1 MIRLVNFLLLVKK
14 LTNYNKKDIDVGK
27 TPLEIYT
34 ICSCIREA
42 FCLSYAIRKENKLFL
57 YFQNEGVLIKFE
69 GNRLK
74 YLGPDERSQALLLRK
89 AIDKI
94 SLVNSSNIEDWRKS
108 TPGIY
113 IRNFSN
119 NESFIKYFKSF
130 PCFNPIFL
138 INNND
143 LGKVN
148 SYLTVNEFE
157 TLNTISEFF
166 YIIPAYKIIIEDS
179 NFFQLF
185 KDLKD
190 IKFLTLSK
198 INRIEDKFLYVNFR
212 LDLLKKQN

>member
-1 MIRLVNFLLLVKK
+1 LIRLVNFLLIIKK
-14 LTNYNKKDIDVGK
+14 FVNFNKKDIDVGK
-27 TPLEIYT
+27 TPLKIYK
-34 ICSCIREA
+34 ICSCIRET
-42 FCLSYAIRKENKLFL
+42 FCLSYAIRKENNLFL
-57 YFQNEGVLIKFE
+57 FFQNDGVLIKFE

-94 SLVNSSNIEDWRKS
+94 NLFNSSDIEKWKKS

-113 IRNFSN
+113 VRKFSN
-119 NESFIKYFKSF
+119 IESFIKYFKSF
-130 PCFNPIFL
+130 LSFNPIFL
-138 INNND
+138 INDND
-143 LGKVN
+143 VGKVN
-148 SYLTVNEFE
+148 SYFTVNEFE
-157 TLNTISEFF
+157 TINTISEFF
-166 YIIPAYKIIIEDS
+166 YIIPAYNIIIKDS

-212 LDLLKKQN
+212 LDLSRKLN